1 MENLPSR
8 PPLLYAALEC
18 KVSLLARFQVI
29 LATHYNDV
37 LVVFVRPTIIQL
49 WHALVHSILK
59 NAEKIGQRL
68 KPDEPSYKKSRV
80 IKGTNL
86 FSRMM
91 SCCSGGR
98 EDLSALE

>member
-49 WHALVHSILK
+49 WHALVIASSKMLRK
-59 NAEKIGQRL
+59 L
-68 KPDEPSYKKSRV
+68 
-80 IKGTNL
+80 
-86 FSRMM
+86 
-91 SCCSGGR
+91 GR
-98 EDLSALE
+98 D